1 MDEKVEMATLKI
13 SHLKTLNKKSSGF
26 SLIEVMVVLA
36 IMSALLLLGLPRLNR
51 GNNNIKKVARELAVL
66 GKEVRNQ
73 ARLKNQTF
81 RLVFRQGKESAY
93 WVESAQGR
101 VTAKKA
107 NDRLT
112 DEERKEQSE
121 KSPFKKVEKFFK
133 DEKKLP
139 SAIIVKKIETLSSP
153 ENKFDE
159 LSYIYFTP
167 EGLVEKSIVQIGDA
181 EKMTWTLIYN
191 PLTGHAD
198 IAEKAI
204 DLKDV
209 QAQ

>member
-1 MDEKVEMATLKI
+1 MATPKI
-13 SHLKTLNKKSSGF
+13 LHLKTLNKKSSGF

-51 GNNNIKKVARELAVL
+51 GNNNIKKVIRELAVL

-81 RLVFRQGKESAY
+81 RIVFRQGPNSAY
-93 WVESAQGR
+93 WIESAQGL
-101 VTAKKA
+101 VTAKKS
-107 NDRLT
+107 NDKLS
-112 DEERKEQSE
+112 DEDKKEQAE

-133 DEKKLP
+133 EERKLP
-139 SAIIVKKIETLSSP
+139 TGLMVKKIETLSTP
-153 ENKFDE
+153 ESKSE
-159 LSYIYFTP
+159 GLSYIYFTP
-167 EGLVEKSIVQIGDA
+167 EGLVEKSIVQIGNKDTL
-181 EKMTWTLIYN
+181 TWTLIYN

-198 IAEKAI
+198 IVEKAL

-209 QAQ
+209 KAQ